1 MGGDL
6 SLLDPFDSAHSHF
19 GLDAFEIDREADER
33 AGLAP
38 FAPPPGHSNS
48 NSNSNSPLQPAMLAG
63 GEVFQCKE
71 VECFAVN
78 FRE

>member
-6 SLLDPFDSAHSHF
+6 SLLDPLDSAHSHF

-38 FAPPPGHSNS
+38 FVSPPGH
-48 NSNSNSPLQPAMLAG
+48 SPLQPAMLAG